1 MTELYFAKI
10 KIVNNIIE
18 IGYYKNLIELN
29 KNVFSFLVNK
39 KYLLN
44 NNIDR
49 KNLLLKYNV
58 STGNFINNLSTDN
71 FINIFLKYIENIN
84 IIDFCKK
91 NSNEK
96 WELII
101 ESARI
106 Q

>member
-10 KIVNNIIE
+10 KIVNNIID

-49 KNLLLKYNV
+49 KNLLLKYNL
-58 STGNFINNLSTDN
+58 SASNFINNLSTEN
-71 FINIFLKYIENIN
+71 FINIFSKYIENIN

-91 NSNEK
+91 NSNEN

-101 ESARI
+101 DSARI